1 MPNGFRSA
9 WLHKLCSAAR
19 RFALIGTGNE
29 PGWSP
34 APAISR
40 HILRRNPD
48 LGRRRRR
55 LPEHVDRTPP
65 ARIPIAADAETMRL
79 PLRDQPFGDADGT
92 ILMEG
97 CMVRSVERRVG
108 NECDSTCRR
117 RWWRYN

>member
-48 LGRRRRR
+48 IGRRRRR
-55 LPEHVDRTPP
+55 LPEHVYRNPP
-65 ARIPIAADAETMRL
+65 ARIPIAADAEPMRL
-79 PLRDQPFGDADGT
+79 LLRDQPFGVALGT
-92 ILMEG
+92 IRIHGGLVTG
-97 CMVRSVERRVG
+97 AVEK
-108 NECDSTCRR
+108 
-117 RWWRYN
+117 YL

>member
-48 LGRRRRR
+48 IGRRRRR
-55 LPEHVDRTPP
+55 LPEHVDRNPP
-65 ARIPIAADAETMRL
+65 ARIPIAADAEPMR
-79 PLRDQPFGDADGT
+79 PHLRDQRSEQHT
-92 ILMEG
+92 SELQSLMRLSYAVF
-97 CMVRSVERRVG
+97 CFNKKTFFSF
-108 NECDSTCRR
+108 SFFF
-117 RWWRYN
+117 

>member
-40 HILRRNPD
+40 NILRRNPD
-48 LGRRRRR
+48 IGRRRRR
-55 LPEHVDRTPP
+55 LPEDGDRNHP
-65 ARIPIAADAETMRL
+65 ARIPIAADAEPMRAHA
-79 PLRDQPFGDADGT
+79 RDKPFGDADGT
-92 ILMEG
+92 TLMEG
-97 CMVRSVERRVG
+97 RPE
-108 NECDSTCRR
+108 EQTTDPKA
-117 RWWRYN
+117 

>member
-19 RFALIGTGNE
+19 RIALIGTGNE

-48 LGRRRRR
+48 IGRRRRR
-55 LPEHVDRTPP
+55 LPAHGDRNPP
-65 ARIPIAADAETMRL
+65 ARNP
-79 PLRDQPFGDADGT
+79 
-92 ILMEG
+92 
-97 CMVRSVERRVG
+97 RSEKSRVG
-108 NECDSTCRR
+108 KAGGSTCRY
-117 RWWRYN
+117 WGSTYNKTKNNKKKVV